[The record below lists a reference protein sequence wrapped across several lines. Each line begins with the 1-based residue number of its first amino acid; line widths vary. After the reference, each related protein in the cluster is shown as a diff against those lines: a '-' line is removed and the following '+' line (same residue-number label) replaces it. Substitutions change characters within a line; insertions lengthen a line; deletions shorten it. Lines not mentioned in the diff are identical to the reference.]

1 MHGLSG
7 VWNWRETQM
16 SKEAEIG
23 KALSKLDQN
32 PFHQF
37 LRETGERILF
47 TYDVFSELRK
57 GADSDTVKTLNQQAH
72 APLLDRA
79 YREGLA
85 NPETAVDI
93 FGEELGRFVS
103 AFTYKVL
110 TLFNEAFKGEF
121 LALMH
126 TADHWMEACTA
137 GEKGFV
143 SLMKRKWVEVVP
155 VAVESRYRWFFDP
168 EKSFYTDVALS
179 ATPEDLSYLYR
190 YGTRIT
196 QNDLRTASFVNSLPE
211 EDIRLI
217 SETIVESYIEGF
229 RESGM
234 EYTAKNTVGY
244 VIQAGYERIVP
255 WLVSGFKKYGLRIF
269 IRQVTGTK
277 INRQATYDHRFD
289 YALSIGEELVDERL
303 SVTKEVSRNMA
314 DVTRSYSGTAY
325 LTVFGEKP
333 FSPVLKPEACKAD
346 SAASSLFNR
355 LTQGLRLIS
364 NEYMPG
370 DETSFEIIA
379 FPSPE
384 IEGNFEEIF
393 KDTVRLNT
401 LSNDEYRPVQQAIID
416 AMDGAEY
423 AHITGR
429 GTNETDLK
437 VTLCPVTDPN
447 KQTIFE
453 NCLAS
458 VNVPLGEVFTSPVLK
473 GTNGLLHVEES
484 FLRGLRYDNIRLQ
497 FKDGYVSDWSCANFE
512 DPQRGRDYIEENLFF
527 PHKTLPL
534 GEFAIGTNTVAYAM
548 ALKHGIMGLLPI
560 LILEKMGLHFA
571 VGDTCFTWA
580 EDAQKPS
587 PLTGKTMIA
596 VDNEKSIQRKQDPS
610 LAYTNKHTDVTLP
623 YSSLDSISVFHPGGR
638 EVFIIKDGRFVLP
651 GTEMLNDAIDEAHSY
666 L

>member
-1 MHGLSG
+1 
-7 VWNWRETQM
+7 M
-16 SKEAEIG
+16 SKESDVRE
-23 KALSKLDQN
+23 ALSKLGNQS
-32 PFHQF
+32 PFHSF

-47 TYDVFSELRK
+47 TYTVLNELRE
-57 GADSDTVKTLNQQAH
+57 GADSERVKALNQQAH
-72 APLLDRA
+72 APLLDET
-79 YREGLA
+79 YGKGLA
-85 NPETAVDI
+85 NPATAASV
-93 FGEELGRFVS
+93 FGEELGWYVS
-103 AFTYKVL
+103 AFNYKVL
-110 TLFNEAFKGEF
+110 TLFSRAFKGES
-121 LALMH
+121 LVLSQN
-126 TADHWMEACTA
+126 ADHWLEACAA
-137 GEKGFV
+137 GAEGFV
-143 SLMKRKWVEVVP
+143 ALMKHRWAEVVP
-155 VAVESRYRWFFDP
+155 AAVESGYRWAYDP
-168 EKSFYTDVALS
+168 EKGFYTDVALS
-179 ATPEDLSYLYR
+179 ATPDDLSYLYR

-196 QNDLRTASFVNSLPE
+196 QNDLRTATFINSLPE

-234 EYTAKNTVGY
+234 DYSIKNTVGY
-244 VIQAGYERIVP
+244 IIQAGYERIVP
-255 WLVSGFKKYGLRIF
+255 GLVSGFKKYGLRVF
-269 IRQVTGTK
+269 IRQVVGTK
-277 INRQATYDHRFD
+277 LNRQATYDHRFD
-289 YALSIGEELVDERL
+289 YALSISEKSVDERL
-303 SVTKEVSRNMA
+303 SVTKEVFWNMA
-314 DVTRSYSGTAY
+314 DISRSYSGTAF
-325 LTVFGEKP
+325 LDVFGEKP

-346 SAASSLFNR
+346 SSTSALFNR

-401 LSNDEYRPVQQAIID
+401 LSNDEYRSVQQAIID

-437 VTLCPVTDPN
+437 VALCPVTDLN

-484 FLRGLRYDNIRLQ
+484 FLRGLRYDNIRFQ
-497 FKDGYVSDWSCANFE
+497 FKDGYVAAWSCTNFE

-560 LILEKMGLHFA
+560 LILEKMGPHFA

-580 EDAQKPS
+580 EDAQKPN

-596 VDNEKSIQRKQDPS
+596 VDNEKTIQRKQNPS

-623 YSSLDSISVFHPGGR
+623 YSSLDSISVVHPGGR
-638 EVFIIKDGRFVLP
+638 EVFIIKGGRFVLP

>member
-1 MHGLSG
+1 M
-7 VWNWRETQM
+7 NRE
-16 SKEAEIG
+16 SDVR
-23 KALSKLDQN
+23 KALSKLEDQS
-32 PFHQF
+32 PFHSF

-47 TYDVFSELRK
+47 TYTIFNELIEGTDSER
-57 GADSDTVKTLNQQAH
+57 VKTLNQQAH
-72 APLLDRA
+72 APLLDEA
-79 YREGLA
+79 YTGGLA
-85 NPETAVDI
+85 NPTTAVSV
-93 FGEELGRFVS
+93 FGEELGRYVS
-103 AFTYKVL
+103 AFSYKIF
-110 TLFNEAFKGEF
+110 TLFREAFKGESVV
-121 LALMH
+121 LIQN
-126 TADHWMEACTA
+126 ADHWLEACAA
-137 GEKGFV
+137 GAEGFV
-143 SLMKRKWVEVVP
+143 SLMKQRWGEVSP
-155 VAVESRYRWFFDP
+155 DATESRYRWAYDP
-168 EKSFYTDVALS
+168 EKGFYTDVALS

-196 QNDLRTASFVNSLPE
+196 QNDLRTASFINSLPE
-211 EDIRLI
+211 KDIRLM

-234 EYTAKNTVGY
+234 DYSVKNTVGY
-244 VIQAGYERIVP
+244 IIHAGYERIVP
-255 WLVSGFKKYGLRIF
+255 GLVSGFMRYGLRMF
-269 IRQVTGTK
+269 IRQVRGTK
-277 INRQATYDHRFD
+277 LNRQATYDHRFD
-289 YALSIGEELVDERL
+289 YALSISGKSVDERL
-303 SVTKEVSRNMA
+303 SVTKEIFRNMA
-314 DVTRSYSGTAY
+314 ETFRDYSGTAY
-325 LTVFGEKP
+325 LDVFGEPP
-333 FSPVLKPEACKAD
+333 FSPALKPEACKAD
-346 SAASSLFNR
+346 STASSLFNR
-355 LTQGLRLIS
+355 QTQGLRLIS

-393 KDTVRLNT
+393 KDTVKLNT

-437 VTLCPVTDPN
+437 VALCPVTDSAS
-447 KQTIFE
+447 QTIFE

-484 FLRGLRYDNIRLQ
+484 FLRGLRYDNIRLR
-497 FKDGYVSDWSCANFE
+497 FNDGYVSDWSCANFE
-512 DPQRGRDYIEENLFF
+512 DSQRGKDYIEENLFF

-560 LILEKMGLHFA
+560 LILEKMGPHFA

-587 PLTGKTMIA
+587 PFTGKTMIA
-596 VDNEKSIQRKQDPS
+596 VDNEKTVQRKQDPA

-623 YSSLDSISVFHPGGR
+623 YSSLDAISVVHPDGR
-638 EVFIIKDGRFVLP
+638 EVFIIREGRFVLP
-651 GTEMLNDAIDEAHSY
+651 GTEMLNHAIDEAHSY

>member
-1 MHGLSG
+1 
-7 VWNWRETQM
+7 M
-16 SKEAEIG
+16 SKEAEIR
-23 KALSKLDQN
+23 KSLSKLNQS

-37 LRETGERILF
+37 LRETGERLLF
-47 TYDVFSELRK
+47 TFNAINELRE
-57 GADSDTVKTLNQQAH
+57 GADPETVKALNRQGH
-72 APLLDRA
+72 APLLAESYER
-79 YREGLA
+79 GFA
-85 NPETAVDI
+85 NPTTAVNV
-93 FGEELGRFVS
+93 FGEEPGRFVS
-103 AFTYKVL
+103 AFSYKVL
-110 TLFNEAFKGEF
+110 TLFNEAFKGEPV
-121 LALMH
+121 ALIQN
-126 TADHWMEACTA
+126 ADHWLEACTA
-137 GEKGFV
+137 GEEGFI
-143 SLMKRKWVEVVP
+143 SLMKQRWAEVLPDVTQN
-155 VAVESRYRWFFDP
+155 RYRWSFDP

-179 ATPEDLSYLYR
+179 AKAGDLSYMYR
-190 YGTRIT
+190 YGARIT
-196 QNDLRTASFVNSLPE
+196 QNDIRTASFINSLPE
-211 EDIRLI
+211 EDISLM

-234 EYTAKNTVGY
+234 DYSIKSTVGF
-244 VIQAGYERIVP
+244 ILQAGYERMIP
-255 WLVSGFKKYGLRIF
+255 GLISRFEKYGLRLF
-269 IRQVTGTK
+269 VRHVMGTRMNK
-277 INRQATYDHRFD
+277 QAAYDHRFD
-289 YALSIGEELVDERL
+289 YALSISEELVDKRL
-303 SVTKEVSRNMA
+303 SVTEKVFRDMA
-314 DVTRSYSGTAY
+314 DIFHNYSGTAY
-325 LTVFGEKP
+325 LDVFGEPP

-346 SAASSLFNR
+346 SSTSALFNR

-370 DETSFEIIA
+370 EETSFEIIA

-393 KDTVRLNT
+393 KDTVKLNT
-401 LSNDEYRPVQQAIID
+401 LSNDVYRPVQQAIID

-423 AHITGR
+423 AHILGR

-437 VTLCPVTDPN
+437 VTLCPVTDPG

-484 FLRGLRYDNIRLQ
+484 FLKGLRYDNIRLQ

-560 LILEKMGLHFA
+560 LILEKMGPHFA
-571 VGDTCFTWA
+571 VGDTCFTWS

-587 PLTGKTMIA
+587 PFTGKTMIA
-596 VDNEKSIQRKQDPS
+596 VDNEKTVQRKQDPS

-623 YSSLDSISVFHPGGR
+623 YSSLDSISVVHPGGR
-638 EVFIIKDGRFVLP
+638 EVFIIKGGRFVLP
-651 GTEMLNDAIDEAHSY
+651 GTEMLNEAIDEAHSY